1 MDGKEVAA
9 RRCHPGEEPGR
20 GSAIMLPGVRHWGL
34 LLRLSRN
41 CLKSVEDEE
50 WRAATGH
57 SKGRGGLSLST
68 PGSVKHSLPISN
80 HCELLQ
86 MHLMR

>member
-1 MDGKEVAA
+1 MEVAA
-9 RRCHPGEEPGR
+9 RRCYPGGEPGR

-57 SKGRGGLSLST
+57 SKGRGNVPLST
-68 PGSVKHSLPISN
+68 PDNEKHSLVFFKS
-80 HCELLQ
+80 L
-86 MHLMR
+86 